1 MEDYNFWA
9 DLLDTYQSSPDWIK
23 ALWIIIPPTFL
34 LCLVGL
40 MRPRHRISEYPQQ
53 NNGEVLYTVSR
64 ETDNRLCLRRQ
75 VAVPEQELTMLLI
88 EKGAEDD
95 T

>member
-9 DLLDTYQSSPDWIK
+9 DLLDTYQSSSDWIK
-23 ALWIIIPPTFL
+23 ALWIIIPPAFL

-40 MRPRHRISEYPQQ
+40 LRPRYRDSEIPQKDD
-53 NNGEVLYTVSR
+53 GEVLYTISR
-64 ETDNRLCLRRQ
+64 EADNRLCLRRHI
-75 VAVPEQELTMLLI
+75 AVPEQEIAMLLI

-95 T
+95 A